1 MPEKSSK
8 KSDGI
13 IEKAL
18 KYVYDS
24 VANSGAG
31 QTIQRRKPDMDAAI
45 EEMSTG
51 RKRDNQSTDS
61 NN

>member
-1 MPEKSSK
+1 MPEKGSK
-8 KSDGI
+8 KADGI

-18 KYVYDS
+18 KYVYDT

-31 QTIQRRKPDMDAAI
+31 MTIQRRPRDIDEYVDEA
-45 EEMSTG
+45 SSG
-51 RKRDNQSTDS
+51 RKRENQSTDS

>member
-1 MPEKSSK
+1 MPEKESK
-8 KSDGI
+8 KADGI

-31 QTIQRRKPDMDAAI
+31 ATIQRRPRDIDAAVD
-45 EEMSTG
+45 EMATG